1 MSDYKMIALD
11 MDGTLLNS
19 QKEISK
25 QSLEAINKA
34 FDAGKEVILCTGR
47 CVPELEE
54 YIRQIPRLRYIVG
67 ISGALV
73 YDLQEEKSIYIN
85 KIQDNMIEK
94 ILETV
99 KNQDIMVH
107 FLGEKSLVQRSQM
120 ESMEYYQMGR
130 YSGLF
135 QHVATPVEDIFEY
148 YRKQKP
154 QVMKVNLYHPNPQDR
169 EKTREKFSGEKLVF
183 INAEK
188 ASLELSAEGTTKG
201 TGLCKL
207 CEYLAISLEQVIA
220 VGDADNDLDVL
231 SKAGL
236 SIAMGNA
243 NESVKNICDVTVS
256 DCDHDGCAE
265 AIEKYLLK

>member
-19 QKEISK
+19 KKEISK
-25 QSLEAINKA
+25 KILEAIEKA

-47 CVPELEE
+47 CVPELEI
-54 YIRQIPRLRYIVG
+54 YIGQIPRLRYIVG

-73 YDLQEEKSIYIN
+73 YDLQKKKSIYMNEIP
-85 KIQDNMIEK
+85 DDRVEK
-94 ILETV
+94 ILDLV
-99 KNQDIMVH
+99 KDENVMTH
-107 FLGEKSLVQRSQM
+107 LLGEKSLVQKSQM
-120 ESMEYYQMGR
+120 ENMESYQMGG
-130 YSGLF
+130 YSEMF
-135 QHVATPVEDIFEY
+135 YHVATPVEDILAY
-148 YRKQKP
+148 YREKKP
-154 QVMKVNLYHPNPQDR
+154 QIMKVNLYHQNPQGR
-169 EKTREKFSGEKLVF
+169 EKTRKKLSGENLVC
-183 INAEK
+183 INAERT
-188 ASLELSAEGTTKG
+188 SLEISAEGTTKG
-201 TGLCKL
+201 TGLQRL
-207 CEYLAISLEQVIA
+207 CEVLGIGLGQVIA

-243 NESVKNICDVTVS
+243 NQSVKDICDVIVS